1 VCAAMELRQ
10 PPADGTIVLAV
21 LYPREWFADQAAFDA
36 SLDAVRA
43 VDPRIEVL
51 TVAYDEGQHLRTLRG
66 RPEGIAAA
74 RGEAPPLTDEQR
86 ALFGRV
92 HGVLA
97 LDLPFDVGA
106 LAPNLAWVQGI
117 GAGYAQL
124 ESAGLAAAGI
134 RLTNAAGVNS
144 VAISEFVVGR
154 ILEERKGFRE
164 LYVRQR
170 QHRWEPVYAPEL
182 AGATV
187 GLIGL
192 GAINAG
198 VARRLQAFDVRV
210 LASRRSARPGD
221 TAPDVDELFPTARL
235 HEMLGGCDTVVA
247 AVPETPDTIGLMDAA
262 AFAAMAPGSFFVNVG
277 RGTLVDELALI
288 DALHRGHL
296 RGAALDVASLEPLP
310 PEHPLWDA
318 PNLSLS
324 YHCSSDPVALFPNLH
339 RLWLENV
346 RRFVAGEPLLQQVSP

>member
-1 VCAAMELRQ
+1 MTLR
-10 PPADGTIVLAV
+10 PVPADGPIVLGV
-21 LYPREWFADQAAFDA
+21 LYPRQWFSDQTAFDT
-36 SLDAVRA
+36 SIDAVRA
-43 VDPRIEVL
+43 LDRRLEVM
-51 TVAYDEGQHLRTLRG
+51 VVPYDEGQHLRTLRG
-66 RPEGIAAA
+66 SSDGAEQA
-74 RGEAPPLTDEQR
+74 RAEAPTLTDEQQ
-86 ALFGRV
+86 AMFARV

-97 LDLPFDVGA
+97 LDLPFDVGVV
-106 LAPNLAWVQGI
+106 APNLAWVQGI

-124 ESAGLAAAGI
+124 ESAGLAGAGI

-144 VAISEFVVGR
+144 VAIAEFVIGR
-154 ILEERKGFRE
+154 ILEERKGFHE
-164 LYVRQR
+164 LRARQQ

-182 AGATV
+182 AGTTV

-192 GAINAG
+192 GAINAA
-198 VARRLQAFDVRV
+198 VAHRLQAFDVHV

-221 TAPDVDELFPTARL
+221 GAPDVDELFPSLQL
-235 HEMLGGCDTVVA
+235 HEMLGRSDTVVA
-247 AVPETPDTIGLMDAA
+247 AVPETPDTVGLIDAT

-277 RGTLVDELALI
+277 RGTLVDEPALI
-288 DALHRGHL
+288 DALQSGHL

-310 PEHPLWDA
+310 PDHPLWDA

-346 RRFVAGEPLLQQVSP
+346 RRFVADEPLLQQVSP